1 VISSRCAELLPHV
14 GDAVLLEQVVAV
26 HDDGLTAAMTVRP
39 GTAFSQPDG
48 SLAPWA
54 APEIMAQAV
63 SAFANLENRQGV
75 APALGLLLGVRDL
88 HVSSGPFPVGAQLQV
103 EVTESTRDQDGS
115 GVFNCR
121 ILRDDA
127 VVAEGKLT
135 VLQPDDPRTTLG
147 EQIS

>member
-1 VISSRCAELLPHV
+1 MTATPCAGLLPHA
-14 GDAVLLEQVVAV
+14 GDAALLERVFNVR
-26 HDDGLTAAMTVRP
+26 DDGLTASMTVRA

-63 SAFANLENRQGV
+63 SAFANLTQRGGLD
-75 APALGLLLGVRDL
+75 PTLGLLLGVRDFR
-88 HVSSGPFPVGAQLQV
+88 VRSDPFPAGAQLDV
-103 EVTESTRDQDGS
+103 EVVESTRDQDGR

-121 ILRDDA
+121 ILRDDTI
-127 VVAEGKLT
+127 VAEGKLT
-135 VLQPDDPRTTLG
+135 VLQPDDPRATLG

>member
-1 VISSRCAELLPHV
+1 MTSSRCTGLLPHA
-14 GDAVLLEQVVAV
+14 GDAVLLEQVFDVR
-26 HDDGLTAAMTVRP
+26 DNGLTASMTVRP

-63 SAFANLENRQGV
+63 SAFANLTNRRGA
-75 APALGLLLGVRDL
+75 APALGLLLGVRDFRVD
-88 HVSSGPFPVGAQLQV
+88 HRPFPASAQLRV
-103 EVTESTRDQDGS
+103 EVTESTRDQDGH

-121 ILRDDA
+121 ILREDA

-135 VLQPDDPRTTLG
+135 VLQPNDPRATLG

>member
-1 VISSRCAELLPHV
+1 MISSRCAELLPHV
-14 GDAVLLEQVVAV
+14 GGAVLLEQVVAV
-26 HDDGLTAAMTVRP
+26 RDDGLTASMTVRP

-63 SAFANLENRQGV
+63 SAFANLANRRGA
-75 APALGLLLGVRDL
+75 APALGLLLGVRDFQ
-88 HVSSGPFPVGAQLQV
+88 VSSGPFPAGAQLRV

-121 ILRDDA
+121 ILREDT

-135 VLQPDDPRTTLG
+135 ALQPDDPRATLG
-147 EQIS
+147 EQVS

>member
-1 VISSRCAELLPHV
+1 MISSPCAKLLPHAD
-14 GDAVLLEQVVAV
+14 DAVLLEQAFNIR
-26 HDDGLTAAMTVRP
+26 DDGLTASMTVRP

-63 SAFANLENRQGV
+63 SAFANLAKRRGA
-75 APALGLLLGVRDL
+75 APALGLLLGVRDFR
-88 HVSSGPFPVGAQLQV
+88 VSSGPFPVGAQLQV
-103 EVTESTRDQDGS
+103 EVTESTRDQDGH

-121 ILRDDA
+121 ILREDA
-127 VVAEGKLT
+127 IVAEGKLT
-135 VLQPDDPRTTLG
+135 VFQPDDPRATLG

>member
-1 VISSRCAELLPHV
+1 MTLPDCRDLLPHARA
-14 GDAVLLEQVVAV
+14 AVLLERVVEV
-26 HDDGLTAAMTVRP
+26 HAEGLTAAMTVRP

-48 SLAPWA
+48 SLAAWA

-63 SAFANLENRQGV
+63 SAFANLASRERR
-75 APALGLLLGVRDL
+75 PAMGFLLGVRNL
-88 HVSSGPFPVGAQLQV
+88 RILGNPFPAGSSLRV
-103 EVTESTRDQDGS
+103 EVTESTRDPEGH

-121 ILRDDA
+121 VLREGG

-135 VLQPDDPRTTLG
+135 VFQPDDPLAVLG

>member
-1 VISSRCAELLPHV
+1 MISSRCAELLPHV
-14 GDAVLLEQVVAV
+14 GDAVLLEQVVTV
-26 HDDGLTAAMTVRP
+26 RSDGLTASMTVRP

-63 SAFANLENRQGV
+63 SAFANLENRQGA

-88 HVSSGPFPVGAQLQV
+88 HVSSGPFPVGAELQV

-121 ILRDDA
+121 RSRDDA

-135 VLQPDDPRTTLG
+135 VLQPDDPRAMLG

>member
-1 VISSRCAELLPHV
+1 MISSHCAELLPHA
-14 GDAVLLEQVVAV
+14 DAAVLLEQAFNIR
-26 HDDGLTAAMTVRP
+26 DDGLTASMTVRP

-63 SAFANLENRQGV
+63 SAFANLAKRRGS
-75 APALGLLLGVRDL
+75 APALGLLLGVRDF

-103 EVTESTRDQDGS
+103 EVTESTRDQDGH

-121 ILRDDA
+121 ILREDA

-135 VLQPDDPRTTLG
+135 VLQPDDPRATLG